1 MWFYFVRC
9 SCVSHA
15 GHMAASYEFKT
26 QPPYNIRPHLK
37 HTDASCDTW
46 PNVTTL
52 MWINGCSYTIN
63 VDAKKGSI

>member
-1 MWFYFVRC
+1 
-9 SCVSHA
+9 
-15 GHMAASYEFKT
+15 MAASYEFKT

-63 VDAKKGSI
+63 VDAKKDSI